1 MDSQQIAKVLIHPFF
16 IGLVITLI
24 SMLSLM
30 PEVPKY
36 KTEVIESKYIHDN
49 QSEFYS
55 DLDNDQNSERIVLIN
70 TKEVLNIMLYKG
82 KGLIEQYNLRSW
94 LLYPDNINT
103 ADCNNDGQKELILL
117 TQRNDSIFLSIL
129 DPLVEQRFIVKERL
143 VYYND
148 TIQIVNDMPEVH
160 FIRWIG
166 SGSTS
171 ENDLVFALQSGF
183 NKQPRTIF
191 SYNIRTDELKV
202 SPLSGVSFYVPY
214 FGDLN
219 ADSVPEIFI
228 STRATGNYDSSF
240 QYSDQCSWLM
250 VLDRNLK
257 YVFEPVGFPGYP
269 ASLVVSPYRED
280 DRNYIAALH
289 HYHGVDTIQS
299 ALYLFEQSGRKLLSS
314 PMDQIEIDCYYL
326 SGTCWNG
333 RPVISVLDADN
344 SRISLWDGD
353 LKEILSYSIPELFNG
368 VIMDQLDID
377 FDGTDESI
385 FFGRN
390 PGTFVI
396 FKEGLRHPVVVDLN
410 ERYHPTHF
418 SQYLTDGIPHLNVEF
433 SNYSYILKYKP
444 DPLYYLK
451 YPLLLVYYFAVS
463 FIIFLIFRLQKFRA
477 TKDYQTKRKLNE
489 LQILSLKNQIDPHFT
504 FNILNSIG
512 SLYTRNSDPGLAY
525 NVFVKYS
532 NLLRFTINNSDQISI
547 PIKDE
552 LNFVNNFVE
561 LEQFRCG
568 NAFDYTVDIEDGVNL
583 TRRIP
588 RMLIH
593 SFVENSIKHGV
604 RFAEKDALLEVRI
617 TRNKNTHLI
626 LIRDNGP
633 GLNSKTATG
642 VHSTGKGLKI
652 VDEMLALFHQLEGI
666 KITYTLEDISLK
678 DPNRQGTLTSI
689 TIP

>member
-1 MDSQQIAKVLIHPFF
+1 MDSQRIAKVLTHPFF
-16 IGLVITLI
+16 LGLVITLI

-36 KTEVIESKYIHDN
+36 KADIIESKNILDN

-55 DLDNDQNSERIVLIN
+55 DLDNDQSSERIVSFN
-70 TKEVLNIMLYKG
+70 TKGVFNIQLYKG

-94 LLYPDNINT
+94 LFYLDDINT

-117 TQRNDSIFLSIL
+117 TQRDDSIFLSII
-129 DPLVEQRFIVKERL
+129 DPLVKKRFIVKERL
-143 VYYND
+143 VFYND
-148 TIQIVNDMPEVH
+148 TIQFKNDMPVG
-160 FIRWIG
+160 FFLGLNG
-166 SGSTS
+166 SGSNS
-171 ENDLVFALQSGF
+171 ENDLVFALLSGF

-191 SYNIRTDELKV
+191 SYNIRDDELKV
-202 SPLSGVSFYVPY
+202 SPLSGASFYVPF

-219 ADSVPEIFI
+219 ADSIPEIFI
-228 STRATGNYDSSF
+228 STRATGNYNSSF
-240 QYSDQCSWLM
+240 PYSDHSSWLM

-269 ASLVVSPYRED
+269 ASLVVSPYRENN
-280 DRNYIAALH
+280 RNYIVALH
-289 HYHGVDTIQS
+289 HYNGVDSIQS
-299 ALYLFEQSGRKLLSS
+299 ALYLFDQSGRKLLSR
-314 PMDQIEIDCYYL
+314 PMEQIEINCYYL
-326 SGTCWNG
+326 SGTRLKG
-333 RPVISVLDADN
+333 RPLISVLDANN
-344 SRISLWDGD
+344 SRISLRDKD
-353 LKEILSYSIPELFNG
+353 LKEIRTYSIPELLNG

-377 FDGTDESI
+377 FDGVDESI
-385 FFGRN
+385 FMGRN

-396 FKEGLRHPVVVDLN
+396 FREGLRNPVVVDLD
-410 ERYHPTHF
+410 ESYHPTHF
-418 SQYLTDGIPHLNVEF
+418 SQYFKEGIPYLHVEF
-433 SNYSYILKYKP
+433 SNRSYILKYKP
-444 DPLYYLK
+444 DPFYFLK
-451 YPLLLVYYFAVS
+451 YPLLLVYFFAVS
-463 FIIFLIFRLQKFRA
+463 FVIFLIFRLQKFRA
-477 TKDYQTKRKLNE
+477 ERDYQTKRKLNE

-512 SLYTRNSDPGLAY
+512 SLYTRNSNPSLAY

-552 LNFVNNFVE
+552 LDFVNNFVE

-568 NAFDYTVDIEDGVNL
+568 NAFDYTVYIEDGVDL

-604 RFAEKDALLEVRI
+604 RFAEKNALLEVRI

-633 GLNSKTATG
+633 GLNSKTGIG